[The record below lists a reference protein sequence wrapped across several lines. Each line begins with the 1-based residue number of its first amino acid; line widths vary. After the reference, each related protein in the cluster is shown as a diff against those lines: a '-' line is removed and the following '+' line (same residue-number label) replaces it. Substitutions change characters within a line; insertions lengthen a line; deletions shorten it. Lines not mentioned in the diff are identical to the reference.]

1 MKNHFLFKY
10 EKFMGRE
17 GIGLYLNDE
26 LLSFS
31 YDVFEAFRMIAIAL
45 CSGDTIDYQLTDDFK
60 KTLSTREVY

>member
-1 MKNHFLFKY
+1 MKRHYVFKY

-31 YDVFEAFRMIAIAL
+31 YDLFETFRMIAIAL
-45 CSGDTIDYQLTDDFK
+45 GSDYTVDYRLTDDFK
-60 KTLSTREVY
+60 KALSTREVY